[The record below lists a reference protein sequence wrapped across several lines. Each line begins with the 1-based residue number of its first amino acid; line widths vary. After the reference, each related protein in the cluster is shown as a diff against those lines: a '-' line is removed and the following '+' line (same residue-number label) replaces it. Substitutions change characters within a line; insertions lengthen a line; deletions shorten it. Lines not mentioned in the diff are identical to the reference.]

1 MFLIAGLGNPGTQ
14 YEGTRHNA
22 GFLVVDALARR
33 IGAGTFRKDRDAEF
47 VRGVI
52 QDTEVVL
59 VKPTTFMNRSGEA
72 VGRIARFF
80 QIPRDRIVA
89 VHDELDIPFG
99 ALRVKLGGGDA
110 GHNGLRSLSQHLG
123 GPGYFRVRVGIG
135 RPSHP
140 AIEVADW
147 VLGSFTSAERK
158 DLEEFVGAA
167 VEVVEELL
175 LKGLQRAQQ
184 LTGRRTVKLE
194 K

>member
-33 IGAGTFRKDRDAEF
+33 IGAGAFRKDRDAEF

-52 QDTEVVL
+52 QDAEVVL

-99 ALRVKLGGGDA
+99 VLRVKLGGGDA

-147 VLGSFTSAERK
+147 VLGSFTLAERK